1 MGANSE
7 EHTHHADLAAMHPKI
22 RVHWNDER
30 QGLIRSKVI
39 GASLVLSEV
48 IVFME
53 PHCVVGRQWLEPLL
67 HRLSETKGHG
77 ILVMPTIDIIP
88 EEDFNGYKAARH
100 HIGGFDWS
108 LSFNWMDLV
117 EDRNQ
122 SYRYP
127 DPYPTP
133 ALSGGIFGVWRDYW
147 ERTGTYDVNMTEWGG
162 EHIEMSLRT
171 WRCGGRIEIVPCSR
185 LGHVF
190 REKNPYIV
198 HPAMVIRNQKR
209 AALVWL
215 DGHLEDF
222 YKAVPAA
229 RSIDAGDVEER
240 MRLKE
245 SLGCE
250 SMDWYVKHVY
260 PELERKQ
267 PRKR

>member
-1 MGANSE
+1 MG
-7 EHTHHADLAAMHPKI
+7 
-22 RVHWNDER
+22 
-30 QGLIRSKVI
+30 VI

-127 DPYPTP
+127 EFRHKECIGREYDLAGLPNVSLVIPYLNETWTQMRATVASMLAYTP
-133 ALSGGIFGVWRDYW
+133 LELPDHIPGV
-147 ERTGTYDVNMTEWGG
+147 
-162 EHIEMSLRT
+162 
-171 WRCGGRIEIVPCSR
+171 
-185 LGHVF
+185 
-190 REKNPYIV
+190 
-198 HPAMVIRNQKR
+198 
-209 AALVWL
+209 
-215 DGHLEDF
+215 
-222 YKAVPAA
+222 A
-229 RSIDAGDVEER
+229 R
-240 MRLKE
+240 
-245 SLGCE
+245 
-250 SMDWYVKHVY
+250 H
-260 PELERKQ
+260 KQ
-267 PRKR
+267 RP